1 MSLPTLHYVKLPI
14 LKETGD
20 TCNVGTT
27 CSTRILKWDENREI
41 EDNI

>member
-20 TCNVGTT
+20 TCNVGT
-27 CSTRILKWDENREI
+27 STRILKWDENREI
-41 EDNI
+41 YNI